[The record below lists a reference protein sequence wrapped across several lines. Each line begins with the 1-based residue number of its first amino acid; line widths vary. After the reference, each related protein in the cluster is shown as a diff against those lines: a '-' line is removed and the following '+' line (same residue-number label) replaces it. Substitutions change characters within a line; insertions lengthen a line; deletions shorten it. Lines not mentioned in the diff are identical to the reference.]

1 MWEDRTEA
9 LTQPL
14 VEVGIQKMAK
24 WGPEGQAGSVEHA
37 KELGLDPGGY
47 GRGH

>member
-1 MWEDRTEA
+1 MGGQDRGLNSA
-9 LTQPL
+9 VL